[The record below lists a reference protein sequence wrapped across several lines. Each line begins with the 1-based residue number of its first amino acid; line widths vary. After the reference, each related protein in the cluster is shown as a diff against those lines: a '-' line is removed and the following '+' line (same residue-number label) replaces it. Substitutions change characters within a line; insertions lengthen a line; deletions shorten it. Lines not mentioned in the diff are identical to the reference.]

1 MENYTK
7 YKLKSS
13 DELASVLDGKDNLF
27 VIACNKCFKEFETV
41 DEPDCDE
48 FLKFAADQGKNVTG
62 SAKFD
67 FLCNKMHTE
76 RKLQDLI
83 PEGTENVVVISCG
96 LGIQTVADLAGK
108 PVVAASNTLN
118 YRGHHGM
125 ALTKKSCDACAQC
138 YLNIT
143 GGVCPIVDC
152 SKSLV
157 NGQCGGA
164 KNGKC
169 EVDPNKDCAWEKIYQ
184 RLAKQGR
191 LEEFLNQPVQVR
203 DFSKVN
209 FKVINDYVKS
219 IRDDRLNGY
228 YGGVHPSERKELS
241 EHIALKR
248 FPEPKTLVISM
259 SQHLGAPANPIVQVG
274 DTVKVGQ
281 KIGEAAGFISAPV
294 HSSVSGTV
302 VAVEPRMHGTRGSE
316 VMAVVIESDGK
327 NTLHE
332 SVQPHGDL
340 DTLTPDEIIDIIRE
354 AGIVGM
360 GGAGFPTCVK
370 LKPAKPVDTIL
381 LNGCECEPLLTAD
394 HRVLLEYA
402 DDIIFG
408 LKAVL
413 KTTGAEKGII
423 VIEDNKQDA
432 IELMQE
438 KVANIG
444 NMDDLNSV
452 LYYGAAGIGLLRS
465 EFQYLGRENYPR
477 ENELFL
483 AYKKIAETMGEKL
496 TVIRTA
502 DLGADKQAEY
512 LNIPDET
519 NPIIGNRGIRL
530 CLDRKRM
537 FKAQLRAIF
546 RASAYGNLALMYP
559 MISSEEEMDEIE
571 EIIREVKIGL
581 DEKGIPYKH
590 IKTGIMI
597 ETPAAVMISRE
608 LARRVDFLSLGTND
622 LSQYTLAMDRQNPL
636 LRKKYNDHHPAVLRM
651 IQMVIEAGHAENRR
665 VCICGE
671 LAADTALTEEFL
683 RMGVDCLS
691 VVPACILPVR
701 KALRQVDLSGDDKGA

>member
-1 MENYTK
+1 MDVYKGTGAFSGIAIGKILYYHKSEYQMRQYEITDVKTELNIFRQARTRVMEQLEDLYEKNCIIQGTQAEIFLRQKNLLEGKSFQRAIESVIQSEKVNSAYAVMTTRDEM
-7 YKLKSS
+7 LKTFRTLEEPAIKERLDNMREIS
-13 DELASVLDGKDNLF
+13 DRLIGELGGISPRIDLG
-27 VIACNKCFKEFETV
+27 
-41 DEPDCDE
+41 DEPVIVVTESITPTELMEMDKDK
-48 FLKFAADQGKNVTG
+48 LMAIVTHQGSDMSHAAIM
-62 SAKFD
+62 AKTM
-67 FLCNKMHTE
+67 N
-76 RKLQDLI
+76 I
-83 PEGTENVVVISCG
+83 P
-96 LGIQTVADLAGK
+96 
-108 PVVAASNTLN
+108 
-118 YRGHHGM
+118 
-125 ALTKKSCDACAQC
+125 ALLEIDTDSEWDGRQA
-138 YLNIT
+138 
-143 GGVCPIVDC
+143 IVD
-152 SKSLV
+152 
-157 NGQCGGA
+157 
-164 KNGKC
+164 
-169 EVDPNKDCAWEKIYQ
+169 
-184 RLAKQGR
+184 
-191 LEEFLNQPVQVR
+191 
-203 DFSKVN
+203 
-209 FKVINDYVKS
+209 
-219 IRDDRLNGY
+219 GY
-228 YGGVHPSERKELS
+228 TG
-241 EHIALKR
+241 
-248 FPEPKTLVISM
+248 TLYI
-259 SQHLGAPANPIVQVG
+259 
-274 DTVKVGQ
+274 D
-281 KIGEAAGFISAPV
+281 
-294 HSSVSGTV
+294 
-302 VAVEPRMHGTRGSE
+302 
-316 VMAVVIESDGK
+316 
-327 NTLHE
+327 
-332 SVQPHGDL
+332 
-340 DTLTPDEIIDIIRE
+340 PDEEVKKEYEIRRQADKEEREELLKLRREPDITKDGR
-354 AGIVGM
+354 
-360 GGAGFPTCVK
+360 K
-370 LKPAKPVDTIL
+370 
-381 LNGCECEPLLTAD
+381 
-394 HRVLLEYA
+394 
-402 DDIIFG
+402 
-408 LKAVL
+408 
-413 KTTGAEKGII
+413 
-423 VIEDNKQDA
+423 IE
-432 IELMQE
+432 IY
-438 KVANIG
+438 ANIG

-519 NPIIGNRGIRL
+519 NPIMGNRGIRL

-571 EIIREVKIGL
+571 EIIREVKSGL

-671 LAADTALTEEFL
+671 LAADTALAEELL